1 MSSTTLTDRTS
12 IMAWA
17 NAHNATPCVV
27 ADTTDDGGGLGLIR
41 VSVGQVDEGLKA
53 VDWNDWL
60 KEFEDKN
67 LALIVSEEKGN
78 DFNKIV
84 SRNQND

>member
-1 MSSTTLTDRTS
+1 MSSTTLTDHTS

-17 NAHNATPCVV
+17 KAHNATPCVV
-27 ADTTDDGGGLGLIR
+27 ADTTDDDGGLGLIR
-41 VSVGQVDEGLKA
+41 VSIGQVDEGLKA

-60 KEFEDKN
+60 EQFDAKN

-78 DFNKIV
+78 DFNKLV
-84 SRNQND
+84 SRS